1 MHLQKFELGETV
13 IIPEQGKS
21 WPPHPAAVGVVVG
34 NSYEA
39 WAQQKVI
46 RIKWNDEDNIMA
58 YRWTE
63 LRDIL
68 DTTPEWR
75 PGMR

>member
-1 MHLQKFELGETV
+1 MHLQKFEIGELV
-13 IIPEQGKS
+13 NIPES
-21 WPPHPAAVGVVVG
+21 DPHGAATGIVVS
-34 NSYEA
+34 NSYES
-39 WAQQKVI
+39 WARQQVI
-46 RIKWNDEDNIMA
+46 RIKWDDEDIIMA

-68 DTTPEWR
+68 DTTPEWH

>member
-1 MHLQKFELGETV
+1 MYLQKFELGELV
-13 IIPEQGKS
+13 IIPES
-21 WPPHPAAVGVVVG
+21 DPHGEAVGVVVS
-34 NSYEA
+34 NSYEK
-39 WAQQKVI
+39 WARQKVI
-46 RIKWNDEDNIMA
+46 RIKWNDEDIIMA

-68 DTTPEWR
+68 DTTPEWH